1 MTRPTKNS
9 GVLQL
14 TTGGDWRNT
23 VEKVKPPAPKGH
35 RTELPTHI
43 QYSSSESSMKF
54 PRLTRCELELMD
66 VLWQKGEATVQE
78 VCDELTRPLAY
89 TTVMTT
95 LGLLHSKKKVL
106 KRVKRGRAHVY
117 QPIISRDEVSRAVLS
132 ELRNVLFA
140 DQLPMLVLGLLENGD
155 FTQKDV
161 QALKAAIQKVE
172 TQGEP

>member
-1 MTRPTKNS
+1 MNGQVKIGQAS
-9 GVLQL
+9 QL
-14 TTGGDWRNT
+14 TNSRAEREIVGIGDRPALRAGVTNSFAPL
-23 VEKVKPPAPKGH
+23 PPSCFENNMA
-35 RTELPTHI
+35 
-43 QYSSSESSMKF
+43 F

-117 QPIISRDEVSRAVLS
+117 QPIISRDEVSRAVLTD
-132 ELRNVLFA
+132 LRDVLFA
-140 DQLPMLVLGLLENGD
+140 DQLPMLVLGLLEDGKFSHD
-155 FTQKDV
+155 DV
-161 QALKAAIQKVE
+161 QALKAAIRKVE
-172 TQGEP
+172 AEGES